1 MWKLIKFSVSVK
13 YNKLTSIVLI
23 LQVILQ
29 KAYIFSCTIWR
40 LCGVWRHTMILWS
53 PDCNHILLIPRS
65 HVTIFTSP
73 SVGTPKSKYTSHFFF
88 SLLGAKSASSIQALI
103 VQKRYLPPPLLGLL
117 QSQIHAIVFLFKG
130 LVSGTKADI
139 FALAHVVGP

>member
-1 MWKLIKFSVSVK
+1 MTLGSSDF
-13 YNKLTSIVLI
+13 
-23 LQVILQ
+23 
-29 KAYIFSCTIWR
+29 
-40 LCGVWRHTMILWS
+40 
-53 PDCNHILLIPRS
+53 NHILLIPRC

-73 SVGTPKSKYTSHFFF
+73 SVGTPKSKYTRHFFF
-88 SLLGAKSASSIQALI
+88 LLGAKSASSIQALI

-117 QSQIHAIVFLFKG
+117 QSQSHAIVFLFKG